1 MVYHYKKQL
10 KKQKTQ
16 SRSSISFHH
25 IIIIII
31 IIKTGSDGENADP
44 NRAHRTGVR
53 SSLEERERKKEG
65 SPERDTDW
73 AWERTREANW
83 TFKFDAFYQVGIWNL
98 FRS

>member
-31 IIKTGSDGENADP
+31 IIIKTGSDGENADP
-44 NRAHRTGVR
+44 NRKPRPRAHRTGVR
-53 SSLEERERKKEG
+53 SRAL
-65 SPERDTDW
+65 
-73 AWERTREANW
+73 
-83 TFKFDAFYQVGIWNL
+83 Q
-98 FRS
+98 